1 MDMFGWAIALFLL
14 GLAFLIAEFF
24 VPSAGVLGLLA
35 ALSFVG
41 AIVLAFLAG
50 PYYGVGLL
58 FSVLIV
64 VPAALFA
71 AVRYWP
77 ETPIGRRIL
86 IQLPLH
92 AEEVLPATEGYR
104 ILRTLV
110 GRRGISK
117 SLMLPSGA
125 VEIDGHL
132 YDALSEGLTIEAGQ
146 PILVVGVNMQRLI
159 VRLDDSPIRAEL
171 ASTYE
176 PTSPLEQEIPD
187 PFAE

>member
-1 MDMFGWAIALFLL
+1 MDMFGWSIALFLL

-24 VPSAGVLGLLA
+24 LPSAGILGLLA

-41 AIVLAFLAG
+41 AVVLAFLAG
-50 PYYGVGLL
+50 PYYGFGLL
-58 FSVLIV
+58 LSMLVI
-64 VPAALFA
+64 VPAALLA

-86 IQLPLH
+86 IQPPQH

-104 ILRTLV
+104 VLRTLV
-110 GRRGISK
+110 GKRGISK

-125 VEIDGHL
+125 VQIDDRT
-132 YDALSEGLTIEAGQ
+132 YDALSEGLTIESGQ

-159 VRLDDSPIRAEL
+159 VRLDDSPIRAEF
-171 ASTYE
+171 ATDYE
-176 PTSPLEQEIPD
+176 PLSPLAQEIPD